1 MKCSLGISNVFEEIS
16 NISVLLFSSICL
28 HWSLR
33 KAFLPLYAIL
43 WNSEFRW
50 VYLSFSPLPLAS
62 LYSQLFVRT
71 PKKEGRGSSVGSSK
85 KQGHSR
91 KTSTFALLNTPKP
104 LTVSVS
110 SVSSAAQS
118 CLSLCDPM
126 NCSMPGLPVYRQLP
140 EFTQTHIHRV
150 SDAIQPSHPLS
161 SPSWH

>member
-1 MKCSLGISNVFEEIS
+1 MRSLVFLILFLSSISLHCSLK
-16 NISVLLFSSICL
+16 
-28 HWSLR
+28 
-33 KAFLPLYAIL
+33 KAFLSFFAIL

-85 KQGHSR
+85 KQGNSR

-104 LTVSVS
+104 LTISVS

-118 CLSLCDPM
+118 CPTLCDPM
-126 NCSMPGLPVYRQLP
+126 
-140 EFTQTHIHRV
+140 
-150 SDAIQPSHPLS
+150 DS
-161 SPSWH
+161 SPPGSSIPGILQARILEWVAISLSNA